1 MPLNMWGDHYLL
13 SRLCLHR
20 QFRIAADDAT
30 IRWIDDFADGK
41 RIGRIPQDIGEK
53 DRETG
58 EYVREPFEIRV
69 FDSPVELF
77 KAIKEKT
84 YLKASGVDGC
94 GLSRVVATYD
104 WEYKGGKIN
113 DSSADGLWNVEM
125 HRDAQG
131 VWRMG
136 AAPGM

>member
-1 MPLNMWGDHYLL
+1 M
-13 SRLCLHR
+13 R
-20 QFRIAADDAT
+20 T

-53 DRETG
+53 DRKTG

-77 KAIKEKT
+77 KAIKERA

-113 DSSADGLWNVEM
+113 DSSPDGLWNVEM

-136 AAPGM
+136 AAPGMQRGYDAFNPDGRADYSVIHGITKSR

>member
-1 MPLNMWGDHYLL
+1 MPLDMWGDHYLL
-13 SRLCLHR
+13 SRICLHR

-77 KAIKEKT
+77 KAIKEKA

-104 WEYKGGKIN
+104 W
-113 DSSADGLWNVEM
+113 D
-125 HRDAQG
+125 
-131 VWRMG
+131 
-136 AAPGM
+136 

>member
-13 SRLCLHR
+13 SRICLHR

-53 DRETG
+53 DRKTG

-69 FDSPVELF
+69 FDSPIGLF
-77 KAIKEKT
+77 KAIKEK
-84 YLKASGVDGC
+84 A
-94 GLSRVVATYD
+94 
-104 WEYKGGKIN
+104 
-113 DSSADGLWNVEM
+113 
-125 HRDAQG
+125 
-131 VWRMG
+131 
-136 AAPGM
+136 